1 MEKELYTKFVL
12 FWSVLAKL
20 WSYEVFEFSVS
31 DVIPANTQ
39 NISSLVFFEHAI
51 AGWESYKVLNLLWV
65 EWRQS
70 FVRREC
76 TKHFITG
83 FHYIFLLILWK
94 NDFTVFIVVLTIYHE
109 LIKLRSFEWLNC
121 FSTLVTSYT
130 RINIHNM
137 LIVAYM

>member
-31 DVIPANTQ
+31 DLILANTQ
-39 NISSLVFFEHAI
+39 NISSLVFFEHVI
-51 AGWESYKVLNLLWV
+51 AGWESYKVLNLLLV
-65 EWRQS
+65 EWRHS
-70 FVRREC
+70 CEF
-76 TKHFITG
+76 TKHFTG

-94 NDFTVFIVVLTIYHE
+94 NNFNVFIVVLTIYHE

>member
-31 DVIPANTQ
+31 DLILANTQ
-39 NISSLVFFEHAI
+39 NISSLVFFEHVI

-65 EWRQS
+65 EWRHS
-70 FVRREC
+70 CEC

-130 RINIHNM
+130 RVNIHNM